1 MIYVTMSLSLTH
13 TLPVCLCSQTDHSEP
28 PKWLLPSSVL
38 ETLTD
43 QLREDNGDEITKH
56 YAAKVG
62 RHRYHHSLSS
72 ASYIIISI
80 ITDVGQCFRNM
91 DCMHL
96 S

>member
-1 MIYVTMSLSLTH
+1 MYDICGHVSLSLS
-13 TLPVCLCSQTDHSEP
+13 LSLLCSQTDHSEP

-62 RHRYHHSLSS
+62 RRRYHHSLSS
-72 ASYIIISI
+72 SYIIISI
-80 ITDVGQCFRNM
+80 IIDVGQCFRNM